1 MEVVGL
7 YESTIPPFTTHHINK
22 LRQSCVK
29 SYSSSTAYKIG
40 WEIKLFMLGIKKK
53 KKPNEYADWENGF
66 F

>member
-1 MEVVGL
+1 MVSL
-7 YESTIPPFTTHHINK
+7 YEFTISPFTTHHINK

-29 SYSSSTAYKIG
+29 SYNPNTTYKIG
-40 WEIKLFMLGIKKK
+40 WEIKLSMLGIKK

>member
-1 MEVVGL
+1 MEVVSL
-7 YESTIPPFTTHHINK
+7 YEFTISPFTIHHINK

-29 SYSSSTAYKIG
+29 SYNPNTTYKIG
-40 WEIKLFMLGIKKK
+40 WKIKLFMLGIKKK